1 VDTAHVMIAA
11 VPTLDQIAADPA
23 SAGNLPE
30 GTLKALLVKC
40 SVVQGVL
47 ITQLLDRKPVEA
59 DGSDAAPNR
68 DPLVAAEEMAR
79 LLDVHPSWV
88 RTEQRAGRIP
98 FVKVVRYVRFRRSE
112 VEHALVQRNSV

>member
-1 VDTAHVMIAA
+1 MMTAT
-11 VPTLDQIAADPA
+11 VPTLDQILADPA

-30 GTLKALLVKC
+30 RTLKALLAKC

-47 ITQLLDRKPVEA
+47 ITQLLDRKPMGA
-59 DGSDAAPNR
+59 DGSDAAPIR
-68 DPLVAAEEMAR
+68 DPLVDAEEMAR

-98 FVKVVRYVRFRRSE
+98 FVKVGRYVRFRPSE
-112 VEHALVQRNSV
+112 VERALVQRNSV